1 MSVRPVICL
10 ETEER
15 FPSIRATAS
24 SVGRSVASMRRA
36 LDDGSTCG
44 GRHFYFADEE
54 KPLRCFFR
62 HKEPTDRKP
71 VYCMETGLTFP
82 SVSAAAKEYGL
93 RSVWVSTS
101 AIRQSSVR
109 GLRFRYVNEGK

>member
-1 MSVRPVICL
+1 MRPVICL
-10 ETEER
+10 ETGER
-15 FPSIRATAS
+15 FRSVRSAALC
-24 SVGRSVASMRRA
+24 VGRSVASMRRA

-44 GRHFYFADEE
+44 GQHFYFADGE
-54 KPLRCFFR
+54 KPPRCFFR

-82 SVSAAAKEYGL
+82 SVSAAAREYGL

-101 AIRQSSVR
+101 ATRQSSVR
-109 GLRFRYVNEGK
+109 GLRFRYVNEDK

>member
-1 MSVRPVICL
+1 MKPVICL
-10 ETEER
+10 ETGER
-15 FPSIRATAS
+15 FPSIHAAS
-24 SVGRSVASMRRA
+24 RFVGRSVSSMHKA
-36 LDDGSTCG
+36 MGDGSTCG
-44 GRHFYFADEE
+44 GLHFYLADEQ
-54 KPLRCFFR
+54 KPPSCFFR

-109 GLRFRYVNEGK
+109 GLRFRYVNEDK

>member
-1 MSVRPVICL
+1 MSGRQVICL

-15 FPSIRATAS
+15 FPSIRAAAS

-54 KPLRCFFR
+54 KPPRCFFR
-62 HKEPTDRKP
+62 HKEPSARKP
-71 VYCMETGLTFP
+71 VRCLETERTFP
-82 SVSAAAKEYGL
+82 SVSAAAREYRL
-93 RSVWVSTS
+93 KSAWVSTS
-101 AIRQSSVR
+101 AIRKSSVR
-109 GLRFRYVNEGK
+109 ELSFRYINEGK